1 MQDKKITELSGSQF
15 DTAIANGLTLVD
27 FWAPWC
33 RPCVIQGSILQ
44 EVGKSV
50 DGQAK
55 IAKINVDEAGDV
67 AGRFGVQAIPTL
79 LLFEDGNEVRRFV
92 GVQPKEI
99 LIDAISSA
107 V

>member
-1 MQDKKITELSGSQF
+1 MLDKKVIELSESQF
-15 DTAIANGLTLVD
+15 DTATANGVTLVD

-33 RPCVIQGSILQ
+33 GPCRLQGPILEEVAESI
-44 EVGKSV
+44 

-55 IAKINVDEAGDV
+55 IAKLNIDDAVNIAD
-67 AGRFGVQAIPTL
+67 RFGVQSIPTL
-79 LLFEDGNEVRRFV
+79 VLFKDRNEVRRFV

-99 LIDAISSA
+99 LIEAVSSA

>member
-15 DTAIANGLTLVD
+15 DTAIANGVTLVD

-33 RPCVIQGSILQ
+33 RPCVMQGSILQ
-44 EVGKSV
+44 EVDESI

-55 IAKINVDEAGDV
+55 IAKVNVDEAGDV

-79 LLFEDGNEVRRFV
+79 LLFKDGNDVRRFV

-99 LIDAISSA
+99 LIDTISSA

>member
-1 MQDKKITELSGSQF
+1 MHNKVTELSENQF
-15 DTAIANGLTLVD
+15 DVAVANGVTLID

-33 RPCVIQGSILQ
+33 SPCRVQGPILEEVAESI
-44 EVGKSV
+44 
-50 DGQAK
+50 DGRAK
-55 IAKINVDEAGDV
+55 IGKLNIDDAGDV
-67 AGRFGVQAIPTL
+67 ADRFGVQSIPTL
-79 LLFEDGNEVRRFV
+79 VLLKDGNEVRRFV